1 MDVRVYVYT
10 FFFFIC
16 EFVDRRFFTY
26 LIHALLVDASIA
38 KYIYLASEL
47 AGELFF
53 LLLFMLWFS
62 LAFGGGEW
70 GDGMNEESSFLD
82 RECACAF
89 WM

>member
-47 AGELFF
+47 AGNSFF
-53 LLLFMLWFS
+53 VVVYVMVFFS
-62 LAFGGGEW
+62 FW
-70 GDGMNEESSFLD
+70 GWRVGRWDE
-82 RECACAF
+82 
-89 WM
+89 